1 MTMYYVGLDVHKKT
15 VSYCMKDAG
24 GTVIAEGVVLANR
37 QALGKWAKGLKSSW
51 TGGMEATLFT
61 GWIYDFLKSY
71 ASVLRVAH
79 PLRLRAITASK
90 KKNDRIDAATLA
102 DLLRCNLFPDC
113 YMAPARI
120 RELRRVLR
128 YRNLLVQEATR
139 MKNKTSG
146 LLMEVGAPYDKK
158 RLHGAKYF
166 SDLLGNLKDV
176 PASVVE
182 LLKMTRVHLQV
193 FQAAQKRLL
202 DALVVH
208 PDLKERVERLQSIA
222 GVGQVMA
229 LTWALEIGEPQ
240 RFGCI
245 DQAVSYC
252 GLCSALVVSAG
263 KSRRGPLSKQRNAHL
278 QSMLVEAAKLAPRW
292 NPQLAAVHQ
301 RALERGANPN
311 WATLA
316 VARKLTGYLLA
327 IDKSGRSFRP
337 REACA

>member
-1 MTMYYVGLDVHKKT
+1 MYYVGLDVHKKT
-15 VSYCMKDAG
+15 VSYCTKDAG
-24 GTVIAEGVVLANR
+24 GTVMAEGVVLANR
-37 QALGKWAKGLKSSW
+37 PALGKWAGEIRAPW
-51 TGGMEATLFT
+51 TAGMEATLFT
-61 GWIYDFLKSY
+61 GWIYDFLKPH
-71 ASVLRVAH
+71 AAVLRVAH

-113 YMAPARI
+113 YMAPAKI

-146 LLMEVGAPYDKK
+146 LLMEVGAGYDKK

-166 SDLLGNLKDV
+166 SNLLGSLKDV
-176 PASVVE
+176 PDSVIE
-182 LLKMTRVHLQV
+182 LLKMTRINLQV

-208 PDLKERVERLQSIA
+208 PDLKERVQRLQSIG
-222 GVGQVMA
+222 GVGEVMA
-229 LTWALEIGEPQ
+229 LTWALEVGEPG
-240 RFGCI
+240 RFGSI
-245 DQAVSYC
+245 DEAVSYC

-263 KSRRGPLSKQRNAHL
+263 KSKRGPLSKQRNAHL

-292 NPQLAAVHQ
+292 NAQLAAVH
-301 RALERGANPN
+301 RRELERGANPN

-316 VARKLTGYLLA
+316 VARKLVAYLLVV
-327 IDKSGRSFRP
+327 DKSGRSFKP
-337 REACA
+337 REEAA